1 MKMNNLI
8 HCCFNL
14 FLAVLG
20 LTACSSEKDIPQTPA
35 KEELTVDK
43 IYENLEVDRPSK
55 TLQVP
60 VVTNL
65 TLEQWNVSQEG
76 TWFVA
81 KKMENKEIGQHLE
94 ISVKENTTDG
104 KRTGTITLKTASKL
118 NSKTISITQYSDG
131 IVVPED
137 IKISPVSAKAS
148 ECQDN
153 NQSIEKTLDGDYQ
166 SHFHSLWNG
175 TKFPVTLEY
184 FFNGEN
190 VIDYIIYY
198 TRSGNGNF
206 GKFSVYVATD
216 NANSYTKIDDYD
228 SYEKDAPTKIMIPGS
243 LKPTAIKFE
252 VNSGMGGFASCAE
265 MEFYRMNTTNTLNDD
280 ILKVFTDL
288 SCTEVR
294 SDATQDNIDALGE
307 YLSRVA
313 NVIRN
318 KEYTELE
325 RDFRIRDYEAY
336 SVPNTWRDILK
347 TRTYSNLDNPT
358 GISVKAG
365 DEIVVCAGDLH
376 GQSIGLQCIGEEKV
390 KHENGDYMQPA
401 QSGDTYLLKEGVNK
415 IKIKNEGQL
424 FVMYNVTDIHA
435 DNAKPIRI
443 HFPRGSAVV
452 NGFFD
457 LKEHKTDEKYAEI
470 ISQATHKYFCI
481 RGNSFIMYFSR
492 PKLPQTNILGP
503 IELWDSM
510 AEWEQEFCGIDE
522 FRGEGKPFNNHLFG
536 MSPEANNNQ
545 LNLWASDYR
554 MAFIWTAL
562 NQIVV
567 SKEEATSRVGAMWG
581 PGHEMGHVHQ
591 QAINW
596 NLCTETSANVFAH
609 YVNEKL
615 GKYTS
620 HGPGL
625 RRLAQQRVD
634 ADGSWY
640 DICVNSSN
648 YNHIN
653 NRMWWQLY
661 IYYTKVLGDKRWYA
675 KVFKEMRACDIDA
688 YSTNATEQGMKMME
702 FVKACAKVANEDLTD
717 FFDLWGFFKVTNKTT
732 VTSQDP
738 YLLNVNAAMINETKE
753 YLSQFPKPKHAFE
766 YIEDRKMVGYLDGDF
781 DRSDIGDLGFF
792 DTYKNNPALSD
803 NISATVSGRTVT
815 VNNADEAVAIEIRK
829 GGESGEILFFSNFT
843 SFEIPS
849 KVNTTGCGIY
859 AVRANGERKLLA
871 KF

>member
-1 MKMNNLI
+1 MHI
-8 HCCFNL
+8 L
-14 FLAVLG
+14 FSLFVALMG
-20 LTACSSEKDIPQTPA
+20 LPSCSDKDSPSAPVEK
-35 KEELTVDK
+35 ESLTVDA
-43 IYENLEVDRPSK
+43 IYENIEVDRPAK
-55 TLQVP
+55 TIKIP
-60 VVTNL
+60 VLTNL
-65 TLEQWNVSQEG
+65 KLEQWNVSQEG

-81 KKMENKEIGQHLE
+81 KKAQDAEIGQHIE
-94 ISVKENTTDG
+94 IQVRENTTNDV
-104 KRTGTITLKTASKL
+104 RTGTITMKTESKL
-118 NSKTISITQYSDG
+118 NSKTIKITQHSDG
-131 IVVPED
+131 MVVPED
-137 IKISPVSAKAS
+137 IKIKPVSAKAS
-148 ECQDN
+148 EYQDG
-153 NQSIEKTLDGDYQ
+153 NQTIEKTLDGNFQ

-184 FFNGEN
+184 FFNGDN
-190 VIDYIIYY
+190 VIDYVIYY

-216 NANSYTKIDDYD
+216 DAHTYTKIDDFD

-252 VNSGMGGFASCAE
+252 VKSGLGGFASCAE
-265 MEFYRMNTTNTLNDD
+265 MEFYRTNASNTINDD

-288 SCTEVR
+288 SCSELR
-294 SDATQDNIDALGE
+294 KDASQANIDALGE
-307 YLSRVA
+307 YLARVA

-318 KEYTELE
+318 NEYTELE
-325 RDFRIRDYEAY
+325 HDFRIREYEAY

-358 GISVKAG
+358 GISVKPG
-365 DEIVVCAGDLH
+365 DEIIVLVGDCH

-390 KHENGDYMQPA
+390 THANGDYWQPA
-401 QSGDTYLLKEGVNK
+401 QNGDTYLLKEGVNK
-415 IKIKNEGQL
+415 LTIKNEGQL

-435 DNAKPIRI
+435 SNSLPIKI

-457 LKEHKTDEKYAEI
+457 LKQHKTDEKYAEI

-492 PKLPQTNILGP
+492 SKLPQTKILGP
-503 IELWDSM
+503 IDLWDSM

-522 FRGEGKPFNNHLFG
+522 YRGEGKPFNNHLFG
-536 MSPEANNNQ
+536 MSPEASNGQ

-562 NQIVV
+562 GQIVV
-567 SKEEATSRVGAMWG
+567 SKEEAISRVGAMWG

-625 RRLAQQRVD
+625 RRLANQRVD
-634 ADGSWY
+634 ADGTWY

-661 IYYTKVLGDKRWYA
+661 LYYTKVRGDKRWYA
-675 KVFKEMRACDIDA
+675 KVFEEMRKCDIDA
-688 YSTNATEQGMKMME
+688 YSTNATQQGMKMME

-717 FFDLWGFFKVTNKTT
+717 FFDLWGFFKVQNHQQ
-732 VTSQDP
+732 TSDSEP
-738 YLLNVNAAMINETKE
+738 YLLNVSQSMILETKE
-753 YLSQFPKPKHAFE
+753 YLASLPKPKHAFE

-781 DRSDIGDLGFF
+781 DRNDIGDLGFF
-792 DTYKNNPALSD
+792 ETYSKNLKLSPD
-803 NISATVSGRTVT
+803 ISASVSGRHIDI
-815 VNNADEAVAIEIRK
+815 NNGNEAVAIEIRK
-829 GGESGEILFFSNFT
+829 GNESGEIVYFSNWL
-843 SFEIPS
+843 SFDIPNKANINNC
-849 KVNTTGCGIY
+849 KVY
-859 AVRANGERKLLA
+859 AVQADGTRKLLGSI
-871 KF
+871 